1 MSLTKRMTIS
11 DIIVV
16 LAAPELGTSWQGLIW
31 FEFYVTTTTNMVRN
45 WAKTCPLTKTPFHDL
60 D

>member
-16 LAAPELGTSWQGLIW
+16 LAAPELGTSWKGLIW
-31 FEFYVTTTTNMVRN
+31 FEFYVTTTTNMVSN
-45 WAKTCPLTKTPFHDL
+45 WAKTYPLTKTPFHDL